1 MAAKKSSGQRYA
13 QKVLLAVG
21 VWLAV
26 FSIAQM
32 AIFAATGMEQ
42 TQLIESTFAVIGLEC
57 GGLLVKRI
65 LEKVLPT
72 KKEEE

>member
-1 MAAKKSSGQRYA
+1 MARRRKAQRFA
-13 QKVLLAVG
+13 GKVLLVIAI
-21 VWLAV
+21 WLAV
-26 FSIAQM
+26 FSIGQM
-32 AIFAATGMEQ
+32 AIFAVTGVEQ

-65 LEKVLPT
+65 LEKVLPG

>member
-1 MAAKKSSGQRYA
+1 MAAKRSNGQRYA
-13 QKVLLAVG
+13 EKVLLAVG

-65 LEKVLPT
+65 LEKVLPE
-72 KKEEE
+72 KEKR